1 MNTLDRYILWEYLRT
16 LFLSIFFLSFLV
28 IIVRLFD
35 KDLKQFGEETTSW
48 VAIQII
54 LLHAPRRIL
63 EIVPV
68 SSFLTAFFLL
78 GKMVQNN
85 ELMAMKSAG
94 LSVHRIS
101 MPIFLSTFLI
111 CVGFAVFYNRV
122 ASPAYHLASKIQQKM
137 PLRRNRNVV
146 FQGLDNRLFFI
157 LNLDLEEES
166 IDRMTIYDF
175 DDKDRLKKETYAQQA
190 QWERD
195 IWNLKDGF
203 VRQFEDGVEMSFE
216 PFEQKTVPRREE
228 PQHLVK
234 YSKNLRGMTIK
245 ELQQRIHYKKRAK
258 QTTRREAIRL
268 HHKMAYPF
276 AAFVVVLIGIPI
288 SIRFGRAGFFS
299 GLVIAFF
306 LNFIYWGFSFAVFEG
321 LGENGILNPFVACW
335 SANAIYALVGVM
347 LLLKTPQ

>member
-1 MNTLDRYILWEYLRT
+1 MNTLDRYILWEYIRT
-16 LFLSIFFLSFLV
+16 LFLSLIFLSCLV
-28 IIVRLFD
+28 VIVRLFD
-35 KDLKQFGEETTSW
+35 KDIKQFGEETTSW

-54 LLHAPRRIL
+54 LLQAPRRIL

-68 SSFLTAFFLL
+68 ASFLTAFFLL

-94 LSVHRIS
+94 LSIYRIS

-111 CVGFAVFYNRV
+111 CLGFAVFYNWV

-146 FQGLDNRLFFI
+146 FQGINKRLFFI
-157 LNLDLEEES
+157 LNLDLEQKS

-175 DDKDRLKKETYAQQA
+175 DDRDRLGREIYAQTA
-190 QWERD
+190 RWGKGV
-195 IWNLKDGF
+195 WNLKNGF
-203 VRQFEDGVEMSFE
+203 VRQFEDGIEVSFE
-216 PFEQKTVPRREE
+216 TFEQKTFSRREE
-228 PQHLVK
+228 PLHLAK
-234 YSKNLRGMTIK
+234 YSKDLRGMTIK

-258 QTTRREAIRL
+258 QTTRREAVRL

-276 AAFVVVLIGIPI
+276 AAFVVVLIGTPI
-288 SIRFGRAGFFS
+288 SIRFGRAGFFA

-306 LNFIYWGFSFAVFEG
+306 LNFIYWGFSFAIFEG
-321 LGENGILNPFVACW
+321 LGENGILNPFIACW
-335 SANAIYALVGVM
+335 SANIIYALIGSL